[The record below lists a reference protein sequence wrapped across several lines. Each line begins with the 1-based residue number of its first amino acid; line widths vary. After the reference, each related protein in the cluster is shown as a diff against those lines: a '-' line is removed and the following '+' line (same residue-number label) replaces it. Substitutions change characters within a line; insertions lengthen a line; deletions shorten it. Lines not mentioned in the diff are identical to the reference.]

1 MRAIALPNGNLL
13 VPVPAYETDA
23 DGNIVAHGDGM
34 VEVEPGTELF
44 DAWGAFADADPTVR

>member
-23 DGNIVAHGDGM
+23 EGTIVTHGDGM
-34 VEVEPGTELF
+34 VEVEPGSDLF
-44 DAWGAFADADPTVR
+44 DLWRAFADAPTT